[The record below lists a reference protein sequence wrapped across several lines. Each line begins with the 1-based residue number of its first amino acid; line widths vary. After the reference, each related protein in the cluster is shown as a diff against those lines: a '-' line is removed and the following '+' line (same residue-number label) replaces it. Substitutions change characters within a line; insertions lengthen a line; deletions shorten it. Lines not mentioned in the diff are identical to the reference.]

1 MRNPDTTAEA
11 AFQSDVR
18 RNLRRNYL
26 AHLGHGLL
34 GQTGMR
40 LINAPTFVP
49 VYIASLAG
57 FDAAVGLARGLQYFG
72 MFLSPVFGATV
83 IEHRRRVLP
92 VGLWVGVMMRVQI
105 LGLALGGLLLPE
117 PWPLVSAWLFLGLF
131 GVFLGIQGVVF
142 NFLVAKVIPVER
154 RGVLMG
160 LRNFLA
166 GLTATAVAL
175 FAGRTLIQPGALGNG
190 YSATFLLAFVLT
202 SLGLL
207 SLLFV
212 REPASPQVR
221 SPSRV
226 GRRLRE
232 LPALLRSDPGFTRYF
247 IARALAVSGRMGVP
261 YYVLYAGTQIEL
273 TGSRLGELTAAFL
286 LAQSAGN
293 LFWGL
298 AADRRG
304 FRAIFIAS
312 LVLWISAVLL
322 LMGSNEFT
330 SFVFVFGGLGAGLGG
345 FQMSTQNLV
354 LEFGSRHNL
363 PMRIAVANS
372 VSELVAAICM
382 GLGGVLAGAWSYRAV
397 FWIAIGF
404 QVVALAVMTFL
415 VDEPRRRR
423 NARAGSPHKVRWEG

>member
-131 GVFLGIQGVVF
+131 GVFLGIQGVIF

-166 GLTATAVAL
+166 GLTAAAVAL

-404 QVVALAVMTFL
+404 QVIALAVVTFL
-415 VDEPRRRR
+415 VDEPRRR